1 MGHRGFVELMPFA
14 AVIFASALPE
24 LKSRYR
30 VAAIVFGTV
39 FAFVTLEI
47 MCGYWTGSFPFK
59 GGTRRL
65 FWSHIVGKN
74 SLLSFQ
80 QKRGPELLPDDAYS
94 ASIAAKCLV
103 CPTAPGSPLN
113 VSVTLTNLSNRLW
126 PQEGLALSARFVRVS
141 DGAALSGF
149 DIRIPLE
156 TDIAPHEAKQYVID
170 LKSPAD
176 PGEYR
181 LEVDAVHELVTWFSA
196 KGTTRGEL
204 PIHVEG
210 AQTGAP
216 EKIQ

>member
-1 MGHRGFVELMPFA
+1 M
-14 AVIFASALPE
+14 
-24 LKSRYR
+24 
-30 VAAIVFGTV
+30 
-39 FAFVTLEI
+39 
-47 MCGYWTGSFPFK
+47 
-59 GGTRRL
+59 
-65 FWSHIVGKN
+65 
-74 SLLSFQ
+74 
-80 QKRGPELLPDDAYS
+80 
-94 ASIAAKCLV
+94 
-103 CPTAPGSPLN
+103 
-113 VSVTLTNLSNRLW
+113 
-126 PQEGLALSARFVRVS
+126 
-141 DGAALSGF
+141 SGF

-210 AQTGAP
+210 TQTGAP